1 MATKQIGNNGSSTS
15 ESSFDNNSGSKY
27 ILGIGIDAYTDFQ
40 RLNNA
45 VRDVEDVIK
54 VLKTRY
60 QFENATVNLLT
71 NAMATREHILTQLE
85 NYEDLG
91 PEDILIIYYSG
102 HGHLKQGKH
111 GYWIPYDAKKN
122 VAASYIST
130 SDVLTRIR
138 SINAKHILLI
148 SDSCFSG
155 AFLSEDAI
163 KRGAAGEMALNDL
176 AGLRSRWGICS
187 GRQDEYVYDGEPGK
201 NSPFAE
207 SIIRLLTDNRQH
219 KFNISWLVNEVMKL
233 TRDKS
238 KHLPEGKPLLDTGD
252 KGGQLILQLR
262 EDIKQWH
269 ALEEKPNKSSK
280 DYADF
285 LEKYKTSIYTV
296 NALEAKRAHYDTE
309 TWQNAERMNTMSGYE
324 NYLQSDHTPKAYEQ
338 EALNQKRNL
347 VNADQQAWEKAIRNM
362 RTSLQEYTKR
372 SDEGKHLDLA
382 KKWVV
387 ALEDKTDP
395 TPLPSQKPSGEM
407 PETPKRGGDIPT
419 EARPKAVPMKW
430 DKKKNVL
437 IAGVLALFLGIWATC
452 HFWPKPEEIVSSQE
466 EKTNEQSEAS
476 QNAATASP
484 ADPQPNKST
493 APAPNKNNGTSQVKP
508 REEAKPEEFILTP
521 DKLSGNPS
529 ERRYSYQIT
538 STETEVVILL
548 YNLTLKKL
556 LVETLGQ
563 TTEQVVVEQNKPA
576 TIKFPK
582 VSASSNPAKILIVLS
597 ELGANNQAKQLETL
611 TLAKNKK
618 AN

>member
-1 MATKQIGNNGSSTS
+1 MATKQIGNNGSSAA
-15 ESSFDNNSGSKY
+15 ESLFDSNSGNKY
-27 ILGIGIDAYTDFQ
+27 IFGIGIDAYTDFQ

-45 VRDVEDVIK
+45 VRDVEDVVK

-60 QFENATVNLLT
+60 QFENATVNLLI

-138 SINAKHILLI
+138 SLNAKHILLI

-163 KRGAAGEMALNDL
+163 KRGAAGDMALSDL

-269 ALEEKPNKSSK
+269 ALEEKPNRSSK

-285 LEKYKTSIYTV
+285 LEKYKTSIYTL

-324 NYLQSDHTPKAYEQ
+324 NYIQSDHTPKAYEQ
-338 EALNQKRNL
+338 EARNQKRNL
-347 VNADQQAWEKAIRNM
+347 ATADQQAWEKSIRNIK
-362 RTSLQEYTKR
+362 TSLQEYTKR

-382 KKWVV
+382 KKWIA
-387 ALEDKTDP
+387 ALEDGSVPLPAQKSQNKEEEAVLAPPPDPKPTPGKIARANAEHSIWRKIPAWAIVGIALLLGGLLYYLMNRTSGTERPNPVTQIIVTDTTQPPNPPSTAKDTARPEMPKPAKEEAIPSKTEPPKKVEYELIASPPKPSSEYTCTVSTTEKELIVTIKNLKFKKLQVFSFNASGTFFLEKGKEKQLPFPRFSTDP
-395 TPLPSQKPSGEM
+395 
-407 PETPKRGGDIPT
+407 
-419 EARPKAVPMKW
+419 
-430 DKKKNVL
+430 
-437 IAGVLALFLGIWATC
+437 
-452 HFWPKPEEIVSSQE
+452 
-466 EKTNEQSEAS
+466 
-476 QNAATASP
+476 
-484 ADPQPNKST
+484 KS
-493 APAPNKNNGTSQVKP
+493 NII
-508 REEAKPEEFILTP
+508 R
-521 DKLSGNPS
+521 
-529 ERRYSYQIT
+529 
-538 STETEVVILL
+538 
-548 YNLTLKKL
+548 
-556 LVETLGQ
+556 
-563 TTEQVVVEQNKPA
+563 
-576 TIKFPK
+576 
-582 VSASSNPAKILIVLS
+582 IVLS
-597 ELGANNQAKQLETL
+597 DIKSNGKEEQLDTIIL
-611 TLAKNKK
+611 TKK
-618 AN
+618 KKGE